1 MRIAILAAMEK
12 ERALLLPL
20 LENRRDEDYEGLT
33 VSVGR
38 IGRHEV
44 GVARCGIGKVNSAI
58 NAYKCIRGFG
68 PQLVVNSG
76 VAGGAGATRIGDLL
90 VADYV
95 SYHDVW
101 CGPETDIGAAD
112 GMDVFIPCD
121 RKVIDIAYRLYA
133 EGGLRVGLICSGDR
147 FITTREE
154 VDAIKAGFP
163 EVMAIDMESA
173 SIGQVCAMCGTPF
186 NIIRVV
192 SDTPGDGENVSQYA
206 NFWSDAP
213 ERTFNAVRGIIES
226 LD

>member
-101 CGPETDIGAAD
+101 CGPRRILALLTEW
-112 GMDVFIPCD
+112 MCLFH
-121 RKVIDIAYRLYA
+121 VIEKSSTLHTGYMQRAVCEWALYA
-133 EGGLRVGLICSGDR
+133 
-147 FITTREE
+147 
-154 VDAIKAGFP
+154 
-163 EVMAIDMESA
+163 
-173 SIGQVCAMCGTPF
+173 
-186 NIIRVV
+186 VV
-192 SDTPGDGENVSQYA
+192 IVLSLP
-206 NFWSDAP
+206 
-213 ERTFNAVRGIIES
+213 VRR
-226 LD
+226 